1 MLIVAVPCRQCRPT
15 PPCSV
20 PVPSWRKAATR
31 WMKFTRPWRRS
42 RPLTEVRQQF
52 IPFFLLKIS
61 FYSSSCPLRPKSC
74 HKCRWMC
81 LFRNCVEHR
90 PGWNAGAAEPD
101 AQWRPDHP
109 LSWAEKGEQGC
120 PRQRGLQGLC
130 FFFFSLLVSFFHF
143 PCLRYKGKRPK
154 LQSLMSTLLQDR
166 VDEYDYSKPLQGQ
179 EKKPFEQHWRK
190 HTMSYVDPKTGKVK
204 SFPSSEHCVAQTMVL
219 DHCWYPSSPFSIH
232 PWLRHSIHAWLIVLP
247 KMNRHVS
254 QVIWLRKGFSF
265 SSSWYWCSSRE
276 NGKKQCLWVKR

>member
-1 MLIVAVPCRQCRPT
+1 MQTMQAHAAVFRTGAVLKEGCDKMDEIYQTMEEIKTFDRGTAAVHSVLLVKNFFLQFLLSSSSKELPQMSLDVSFQELCGTQTWLKRWSCRTWCSMASRPSTQLSRERRAGVPT
-15 PPCSV
+15 PE
-20 PVPSWRKAATR
+20 RT
-31 WMKFTRPWRRS
+31 S
-42 RPLTEVRQQF
+42 RFV
-52 IPFFLLKIS
+52 
-61 FYSSSCPLRPKSC
+61 
-74 HKCRWMC
+74 
-81 LFRNCVEHR
+81 
-90 PGWNAGAAEPD
+90 
-101 AQWRPDHP
+101 
-109 LSWAEKGEQGC
+109 
-120 PRQRGLQGLC
+120 